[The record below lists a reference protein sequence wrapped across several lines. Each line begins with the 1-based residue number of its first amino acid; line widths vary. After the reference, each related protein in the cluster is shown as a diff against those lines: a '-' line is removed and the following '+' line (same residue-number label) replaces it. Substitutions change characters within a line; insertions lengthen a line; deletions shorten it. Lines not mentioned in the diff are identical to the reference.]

1 MDFAQPLW
9 QIAGF
14 ATCLGMLAAFRLFA
28 QKRQAALEKFAAHPL
43 IGRLTKNISANRR
56 RLKNV
61 LLAGAVLLSFAAL
74 ARPQYG
80 SQWVE
85 VRQQGIDLLFALD
98 TSKSMLAED
107 IKPNRL
113 QRAHL
118 AIQDFVE
125 KLGGD
130 RVGLLPFAGTAYLMC
145 PLTIDYDA
153 FLYSLSVVGTDLIPQ
168 GGTNIAAVINKAVE
182 VLTNAANHKIL
193 IIITDG
199 ENLEGDALQAAEAA
213 AKQGL
218 TIYTVGVGT
227 SQGELIPLAD
237 GGGQRFVKDQAG
249 NFVTSRLD
257 EATLRQIAEKTGGIS
272 VLLGPS
278 GEGLETIYRQK
289 LALIPKEDL
298 AERRHKVPIERFEW
312 PLALATGLLVF
323 EMLIGERKG
332 NRRRLPLPSLAGAL
346 GLARTLGGK
355 LGRRGK
361 AGALVLL
368 LLVNFAGNGYG
379 SEGEDAYRR
388 GDYLQASEYYRKK
401 LAERPDDPRLQY
413 NFGTAAYKNNLYDEA
428 IQAFTG
434 ALRSDQL
441 ELQKKAYFNRGNS
454 YYQKGAEMRQ
464 GDPRGAAEKW
474 RQSLESLK
482 SALALDPRDLD
493 AKHNRELVEKELAEL
508 EKQLEKDKKE
518 QPPTEQ
524 SKEEQQDTSQ
534 KKEGQ
539 DTPQPPQ
546 AGSETAGQEPA
557 KQQPDQQPAGQQQ
570 GQKEMQQGDQQPGQP
585 QSGKQEDAGAKELP
599 AGALEAAG
607 SEQPPTEEQAEK
619 DALRRQLGKM
629 TKEEAERLLNGLKN
643 EEGNL
648 NFVPSGQRSTETTPD
663 RDW

>member
-9 QIAGF
+9 LIGGV
-14 ATCLGMLAAFRLFA
+14 ATCLGMLAVFRLFA
-28 QKRQAALEKFAAHPL
+28 GKRQAALEKFAAHQL
-43 IGRLTKNISANRR
+43 IGRLTRNISTSRR
-56 RLKNV
+56 RLKNGV
-61 LLAGAVLLSFAAL
+61 LTGAVLLCFAAL

-85 VRQQGIDLLFALD
+85 VHRQGIDLLFAVD

-113 QRAHL
+113 QRAQL

-125 KLGGD
+125 KLDGD

-153 FLYSLSVVGTDLIPQ
+153 FVYSLSVVNTDLIPQ
-168 GGTNIAAVINKAVE
+168 GGTNIAAVIDKAVE
-182 VLTNAANHKIL
+182 VLSNGANHKIL
-193 IIITDG
+193 IVITDG
-199 ENLEGDALQAAEAA
+199 ENLQGDALQAAEAA
-213 AKQGL
+213 ARQGL
-218 TIYTVGVGT
+218 TVYTVGVGT
-227 SQGELIPLAD
+227 SQGELIPLTD
-237 GGGQRFVKDQAG
+237 GGGQRFVKDAAG

-257 EATLRQIAEKTGGIS
+257 EATLRQIAEKTGGVS
-272 VLLGPS
+272 ALLGPA

-289 LALIPKEDL
+289 LALIPKEEL

-312 PLALATGLLVF
+312 PLALAAGLLVF
-323 EMLIGERKG
+323 EMLVGERKG
-332 NRRRLPLPSLAGAL
+332 NRRRLPLPSFAGILA
-346 GLARTLGGK
+346 LARTLGGK

-388 GDYLQASEYYRKK
+388 GDFLQASEYYRKK
-401 LAERPDDPRLQY
+401 LAERPDDPQLQY

-434 ALRSDQL
+434 ALKSDQL

-464 GDPRGAAEKW
+464 GDPQGAAEKW
-474 RQSLESLK
+474 RQALDSLK
-482 SALALDPRDLD
+482 SALALDPQDGD
-493 AKHNRELVEKELAEL
+493 ARHNRELVEKELAEL
-508 EKQLEKDKKE
+508 EKQLEKEKK
-518 QPPTEQ
+518 QPPAQ
-524 SKEEQQDTSQ
+524 NQQQDGEQQ
-534 KKEGQ
+534 KEGQ
-539 DTPQPPQ
+539 DKKQPPE
-546 AGSETAGQEPA
+546 AGSE
-557 KQQPDQQPAGQQQ
+557 KAGQQQ
-570 GQKEMQQGDQQPGQP
+570 AERQQSEQPKAEQPQPGQP
-585 QSGKQEDAGAKELP
+585 QPGEQDQGGAREQQAGP
-599 AGALEAAG
+599 PEAAAG
-607 SEQPPTEEQAEK
+607 PEPPPAEEQAQE

-648 NFVPSGQRSTETTPD
+648 NFVPSGQRSTQTNPD

>member
-9 QIAGF
+9 LIGGF
-14 ATCLGMLAAFRLFA
+14 ATCLGMLAVFRLFA
-28 QKRQAALEKFAAHPL
+28 GKRQTALEKFAAPQL
-43 IGRLTKNISANRR
+43 IGRLTRNISGNRR
-56 RLKNV
+56 RLKNG
-61 LLAGAVLLSFAAL
+61 LLVGAVLLSFAAL

-125 KLGGD
+125 KLDGD

-153 FLYSLSVVGTDLIPQ
+153 FLYSLSVVSTDLIPQ
-168 GGTNIAAVINKAVE
+168 GGTNIAAVIDKAVE
-182 VLTNAANHKIL
+182 VLTNGANHKIL

-199 ENLEGDALQAAEAA
+199 ENLQGDALQAAEVA

-227 SQGELIPLAD
+227 SQGELIPLQ
-237 GGGQRFVKDQAG
+237 GGFVKDKAG

-257 EATLRQIAEKTGGIS
+257 EATLQQIAEKTGGLS

-289 LALIPKEDL
+289 LAMIPKEDL
-298 AERRHKVPIERFEW
+298 AERRHKVPIEKFEW
-312 PLALATGLLVF
+312 PLALAAGLLVG
-323 EMLIGERKG
+323 EMLVGERKG
-332 NRRRLPLPSLAGAL
+332 RSRRLPWPSYAGTL
-346 GLARTLGGK
+346 SLVRTLGRS
-355 LGRRGK
+355 LTRRGK
-361 AGALVLL
+361 AAALVLL

-388 GDYLQASEYYRKK
+388 GDYLQASEYYRKR
-401 LAERPDDPRLQY
+401 LAEKPDDPQLQY
-413 NFGTAAYKNNLYDEA
+413 NFGTTAYKNNLYDEA

-434 ALRSDQL
+434 ALKSDQL

-464 GDPRGAAEKW
+464 GDPQGAAEKW
-474 RQSLESLK
+474 RQSLDSLK
-482 SALALDPRDLD
+482 SALELDPQDAD
-493 AKHNRELVEKELAEL
+493 AKHNRELVEKELTEL

-518 QPPTEQ
+518 QPPAEQ
-524 SKEEQQDTSQ
+524 DQEQQQNSEQ

-539 DTPQPPQ
+539 ENPRPPE
-546 AGSETAGQEPA
+546 AGPEKSGQEQA
-557 KQQPDQQPAGQQQ
+557 DKQKAEQQQ
-570 GQKEMQQGDQQPGQP
+570 GQDAAKQSDKQPGEPQP
-585 QSGKQEDAGAKELP
+585 GEQDHGDTKKEP

-607 SEQPPTEEQAEK
+607 SEEPPPEEQASK

-648 NFVPSGQRSTETTPD
+648 NFVPSGHKSTERNPD

>member
-9 QIAGF
+9 LIGGF
-14 ATCLGMLAAFRLFA
+14 TACLGMLAVFRLFA
-28 QKRQAALEKFAAHPL
+28 RKRQAALEQFAAHQL
-43 IGRLTKNISANRR
+43 IDRLTRNISGNRR
-56 RLKNV
+56 RLKNG
-61 LLAGAVLLSFAAL
+61 LLLGAVLLCFAAL

-125 KLGGD
+125 KLDGD

-168 GGTNIAAVINKAVE
+168 GGTNIAAVIDKAVE
-182 VLTNAANHKIL
+182 VLTSGANHKIL

-199 ENLEGDALQAAEAA
+199 ENLQGDALQAAEAA
-213 AKQGL
+213 ARQGL

-237 GGGQRFVKDQAG
+237 GGGQRFVKDKAG

-257 EATLRQIAEKTGGIS
+257 EATLRQIAEKTGGLS

-289 LALIPKEDL
+289 LALIPKEEL
-298 AERRHKVPIERFEW
+298 AERRHKVPIEKFEW
-312 PLALATGLLVF
+312 PLALAAGLLVG
-323 EMLIGERKG
+323 EMLVGERKG
-332 NRRRLPLPSLAGAL
+332 RSRRLPLPSVAGAISL
-346 GLARTLGGK
+346 VRTLGSRF
-355 LGRRGK
+355 GRRGK

-368 LLVNFAGNGYG
+368 LLVNFASNGYG

-401 LAERPDDPRLQY
+401 LAERPDDPQLQY

-434 ALRSDQL
+434 ALKSDQL

-464 GDPRGAAEKW
+464 GDPQGAAEKW

-482 SALALDPRDLD
+482 SALELDPQDVD
-493 AKHNRELVEKELAEL
+493 AKHNRELVEKELTEL

-518 QPPTEQ
+518 QQQNGEQ
-524 SKEEQQDTSQ
+524 KQ
-534 KKEGQ
+534 EGQ
-539 DTPQPPQ
+539 ENPQQPEAEPEK
-546 AGSETAGQEPA
+546 SGQEQA
-557 KQQPDQQPAGQQQ
+557 DQQQAGQQQ
-570 GQKEMQQGDQQPGQP
+570 GQDAAKQSDKQPGEPQP
-585 QSGKQEDAGAKELP
+585 GEQDRGDAQEQP
-599 AGALEAAG
+599 AGALETAG
-607 SEQPPTEEQAEK
+607 SEEPPPEDQASK

-629 TKEEAERLLNGLKN
+629 TKEEAEQLLNGLKN

-648 NFVPSGQRSTETTPD
+648 NFVPSGHKSTTD